1 MGENYY
7 KLWDYLRTSCLS
19 TETLTFDEI
28 FRIAGI
34 HVDSKFMNHT
44 NELKKYGLSVVK
56 INLNNKTVMFCRNGD
71 EG

>member
-34 HVDSKFMNHT
+34 NVDSKFMNHT